1 MMWPTP
7 DAQNARDGSSLR
19 AANNLAAGGFHA
31 VSLHHAI
38 EHPDSPYRSAVG
50 GDASDTV
57 NRTHRLKA
65 LGNGIVPACAYPFAR
80 AIADAL
86 EAE

>member
-7 DAQNARDGSSLR
+7 EGMGGGKTSRGNDRKDELLLAGMVKVWPTNQNST
-19 AANNLAAGGFHA
+19 
-31 VSLHHAI
+31 
-38 EHPDSPYRSAVG
+38 PD
-50 GDASDTV
+50 DTV

-80 AIADAL
+80 AIAEAL
-86 EAE
+86 ESE